1 MPHRERTSSNSN
13 KTREVKYERVERMH
27 IDGMGQV
34 NHRDV
39 RVDEGGEDPFLNFR
53 DKRPAEIT
61 PGEPAGLVP
70 HHPHL
75 RDDGTYSDTSSLAS
89 SEHTVSRQSSVLAP
103 AVDSNVGVQRI
114 TTVRSEFGNV
124 PEVNYQRA
132 EKITEIERARDIE
145 RVREIERARGPEYVD
160 VVVDKRV
167 EKIIPQ
173 RTTTEVISA
182 VDLGPSEYYTD
193 RSSLASSDASYT
205 RGTTMG
211 SHYSDSIDSGMGR
224 GGPYEYQRTEIV
236 TSGRGPTIG
245 GAQRTVV
252 IPAGAHSQIHEQT
265 DIIRHGSGP
274 HSETHV
280 IQGTAFYFTK
290 LSLRKDYH
298 MVTFERSACHHFRKC
313 QLGKRSY
320 RLHRYGG

>member
-1 MPHRERTSSNSN
+1 
-13 KTREVKYERVERMH
+13 
-27 IDGMGQV
+27 MGQV